1 MGDFFYHTLQVI
13 VAAALFIAVV
23 LSLSGCAS
31 SLSLGAQEQERDA
44 ESWAD
49 TSHALGCVMGGLC

>member
-1 MGDFFYHTLQVI
+1 MSDFFYHALQAIVI
-13 VAAALFIAVV
+13 VALFIAVV
-23 LSLSGCAS
+23 MSLSGCATP
-31 SLSLGAQEQERDA
+31 QQQRDA